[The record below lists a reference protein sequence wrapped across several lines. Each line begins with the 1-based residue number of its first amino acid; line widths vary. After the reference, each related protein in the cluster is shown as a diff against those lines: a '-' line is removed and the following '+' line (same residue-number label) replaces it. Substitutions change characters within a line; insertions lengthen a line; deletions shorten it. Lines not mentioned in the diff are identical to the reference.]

1 MITGISD
8 LYVWKMKIRQLSRR
22 RTPDARVLNV
32 LARNYIQ
39 LMIRCGVSKRGCF
52 CSKSYEDIF
61 EDTIMIVASDTKAKG
76 MMEDKD
82 ILDWFC
88 FRFKM
93 VEYQAVRDNRQL
105 REVSYADD
113 KIAEK

>member
-1 MITGISD
+1 
-8 LYVWKMKIRQLSRR
+8 MKIRQLSSRR
-22 RTPDARVLNV
+22 IPDVRVLTV
-32 LARNYIQ
+32 LANNYIQ
-39 LMIRCGVSKRGCF
+39 LMVRCGVSKRGCF
-52 CSKSYEDIF
+52 CSKNYEDIF
-61 EDTIMIVASDTKAKG
+61 EDTIMIVASDDKAKA
-76 MMEDKD
+76 MSDDKD

-88 FRFKM
+88 FRYKM